1 MVTPLE
7 IAEIS
12 LRSIAISGTA
22 SAIAAM
28 ISLPLSFFLCLKD
41 FRGKNLVL
49 EILNS
54 MISLPTVVIG
64 LILYYLLTRTGPL
77 GFLGLMYT
85 PMAMVIGQA
94 ILITPLMTIF
104 MERALDSRKEVVEVA
119 ISLGASDSQAAQRL
133 FLDSLPGI
141 VSSVLVG
148 FNRAVGELGVALM
161 LGGNI
166 KGFTRVMTTVI
177 ALEVSKGEFELAI
190 SLGIILVCISLL
202 LTSIV
207 SRMARA

>member
-7 IAEIS
+7 VAEIS
-12 LRSIAISGTA
+12 LRSIVISGTA
-22 SAIAAM
+22 SIIAA
-28 ISLPLSFFLCLKD
+28 IVSIPLAFFLCLRE

-49 EILNS
+49 EMLNS

-85 PMAMVIGQA
+85 PMAIVIGQA
-94 ILITPLMTIF
+94 VLIIPLMTIF
-104 MERALDSRKEVVEVA
+104 MERALDSRREVVEVA
-119 ISLGASDSQAAQRL
+119 ISLGASSSQAAQRL
-133 FLDSLPGI
+133 FLDSLPGV
-141 VSSVLVG
+141 VSSILIG
-148 FNRAVGELGVALM
+148 FNRAIGELGVALM

-166 KGFTRVMTTVI
+166 KGFTRVMTTAI
-177 ALEVSKGEFELAI
+177 ALEVSKGEFELGI
-190 SLGIILVCISLL
+190 SLGIVLLCTSLL
-202 LTSIV
+202 LTSAV